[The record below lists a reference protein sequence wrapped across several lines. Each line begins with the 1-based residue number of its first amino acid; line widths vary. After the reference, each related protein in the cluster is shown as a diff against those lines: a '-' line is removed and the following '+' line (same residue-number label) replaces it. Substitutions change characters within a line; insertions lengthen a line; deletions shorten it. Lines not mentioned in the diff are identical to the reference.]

1 MGIAFMVFMVVG
13 GVVAMWAVQRDNKIG
28 QGLKQIETEERD
40 GPVLRGLFGGGTGET
55 GGGRKGIWVWSDIG
69 KLRERRRRAISTR
82 KFSSIATC

>member
-1 MGIAFMVFMVVG
+1 MGIVFMVFMVVG

-55 GGGRKGIWVWSDIG
+55 GGGRKGIWVWRRYWRDWWWE
-69 KLRERRRRAISTR
+69 ERNLGLE
-82 KFSSIATC
+82 